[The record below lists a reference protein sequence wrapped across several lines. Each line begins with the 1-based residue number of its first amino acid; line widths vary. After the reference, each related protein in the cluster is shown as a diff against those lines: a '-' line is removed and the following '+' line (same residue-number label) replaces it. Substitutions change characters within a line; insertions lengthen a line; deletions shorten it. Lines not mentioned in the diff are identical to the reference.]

1 MFRNRAPRRSLFGR
15 SLAFSAALVAAGVG
29 SAGAQPPLGGGLP
42 TTVYALDNGR
52 GPKPTPTPTFTPGAP
67 GAGDPY
73 FPLDGNGGYDVAH
86 YDLAFSYDP
95 PSDTLD
101 GVATITAVATQDLSA
116 FDLDLHGLTVS
127 AVSVGGV
134 PAGFSRDGQE
144 LIITPATGIVKGA
157 GFTVVVSYSGAPG
170 LIDNPVLGSG
180 GVFHTDDGLL
190 ISGEPHVASTWFPV
204 NDHPSD
210 AASYSFA
217 ITVPEGLEVIA
228 NGELAGSSTAGGWTT
243 WNWVAS
249 APMAPYLATVTIGD
263 YEITT
268 YKNKGIQYLDAIHS
282 SLFKSAYSVHS
293 GTSVA
298 ISQHEN
304 SSYKRLARAISV
316 PTEGAWLTFWVA
328 RDTEQGWDHFFVEAH
343 TVGLD
348 DWTTLPAVD
357 ATTGDPITSTDT
369 GNSCPYSLPIH
380 PFLTHYQTDNGDGTC
395 SPTGTTGAWNAV
407 TGLDTNWVQWSVD
420 LSAYAGSRVEIV
432 LAYASD
438 DVVQGEG
445 VVIDD
450 IVVSTGEG
458 STSFEE
464 DGDVWDGWSVPG
476 APGGSPGNVND
487 WIVGGQD
494 QLPPGVGDTAAEV
507 FSREPEIVDF
517 LSANFGKY
525 PFSAAGG
532 IVGPRAGLGWSIENQ
547 TRPVYSPAVFLDPD
561 RALSVVVH
569 ELTHQWFGDSVRL
582 ARWSD
587 IWLNEGFATYAMWL
601 WAEHEGGYT
610 PQDRYDS
617 FSSLAPDDP
626 FWELAIGDPGRDNL
640 FLSEVYHRGALTL
653 HALRLQVG
661 DDDFFKIL
669 QKWARTKAGQAVT
682 TADFVAVAEDVSKQ
696 QLDDLFTTWLSSGY
710 PLA

>member
-29 SAGAQPPLGGGLP
+29 SAGAQPPLGVGLAA
-42 TTVYALDNGR
+42 TVYALGNGR

-73 FPLDGNGGYDVAH
+73 FPLDGNGGYDVVH

-157 GFTVVVSYSGAPG
+157 GFTVVISYSGVPE
-170 LIDNPVLGSG
+170 LIDDGPILGTAG
-180 GVFHTDDGLL
+180 PFHTHDGVM
-190 ISGEPHVASTWFPV
+190 IVGQPHGASTWFPV

-217 ITVPEGLEVIA
+217 ITVPEGLDAIA
-228 NGELAGSSTAGGWTT
+228 NDELAGSTTAGGWTT

-249 APMAPYLATVTIGD
+249 APMAPYLATVAIGD

-268 YKNKGIQYLDAIHS
+268 YKNKGIQYLDAIDS
-282 SLFKSAYSVHS
+282 SLFESAYSVHS

-298 ISQHEN
+298 FSQQAN
-304 SSYKRLARAISV
+304 SSYKRLARTISV
-316 PTEGAWLTFWVA
+316 PAEGAGLTFWVVRA
-328 RDTEQGWDHFFVEAH
+328 TDGWDSFFVEAH
-343 TVGLD
+343 PVGLD

-369 GNSCPYSLPIH
+369 GNSCPYWLPIH
-380 PFLTHYQTDNGDGTC
+380 PFLTHYQTDNGDDTC
-395 SPTGTTGAWNAV
+395 SPIGTTGAWNAV
-407 TGLDTNWVQWSVD
+407 TGADDWVQWSVD
-420 LSAYAGSRVEIV
+420 LSAYAGSQVEIA
-432 LAYASD
+432 LTYASED
-438 DVVQGEG
+438 ALQAQG

-458 STSFEE
+458 STSFED

-476 APGGSPGNVND
+476 APEGSPGNAND
-487 WIVGGQD
+487 WIVAGQE
-494 QLPPGVGDTAAEV
+494 QLPTALGRTVADV
-507 FSREPEIVDF
+507 LAREPEIIDF

-525 PFSAAGG
+525 PFSAVGG
-532 IVGPRAGLGWSIENQ
+532 IVGPQGVLGWSLETQ
-547 TRPVYSPAVFLDPD
+547 TRPVYSPTHFLDPD
-561 RALSVVVH
+561 QALSVAAH

-601 WAEHEGGYT
+601 WAEHEGEYT
-610 PQDRYDS
+610 PQDVYDYY
-617 FSSLAPDDP
+617 SSLAPDDP
-626 FWELAIGDPGRDNL
+626 FWKLAIGDPGRDNL
-640 FLSEVYHRGALTL
+640 FFSEVYYRGALTL

-661 DDDFFKIL
+661 DNDFFKIL
-669 QKWARTKAGQAVT
+669 QTWARTKAGQAVT
-682 TADFVAVAEDVSKQ
+682 TADFVAIAEDVSQQ
-696 QLDDLFTTWLSSGY
+696 QLDDLFTAWLSSGY